1 MPTHVVIQN
10 ILEESDFK
18 TKSVKNAQVQQVTS
32 SLLEDLR
39 TLYDS
44 YLHKMVR
51 DELVEILNLNAC
63 SGTEHFY

>member
-1 MPTHVVIQN
+1 MVIQN

-44 YLHKMVR
+44 YLHKMVTK
-51 DELVEILNLNAC
+51 EFCCIFVNKTAKK
-63 SGTEHFY
+63 

>member
-1 MPTHVVIQN
+1 MVIQN

-44 YLHKMVR
+44 YLHKMVYYC
-51 DELVEILNLNAC
+51 VMNLF
-63 SGTEHFY
+63 GRYGLFQKPD